1 MLQVAQF
8 GEKLIRH
15 KQLKKAFRIMNWK
28 ILDSEQQFLDLLE
41 KEAIF
46 AVFKHSTRCSISTMA
61 KNRVEREWNL
71 DFPIFYLD
79 LLNYRTI
86 SNLIAKK
93 SGIEHQSPQL
103 IVFQN
108 GLPIYDASH
117 NGIVI
122 DDILV
127 S

>member
-1 MLQVAQF
+1 
-8 GEKLIRH
+8 
-15 KQLKKAFRIMNWK
+15 MNWK
-28 ILDSEQQFLDLLE
+28 ILDSENQFLDLLKTE
-41 KEAIF
+41 KVF

-71 DFPIFYLD
+71 DFPIYYLD
-79 LLNYRTI
+79 LIQHRSI
-86 SNLIAKK
+86 SNLIAKQ

-108 GLPIYDASH
+108 GLPIYNASH
-117 NGIVI
+117 SGIIV

-127 S
+127 A